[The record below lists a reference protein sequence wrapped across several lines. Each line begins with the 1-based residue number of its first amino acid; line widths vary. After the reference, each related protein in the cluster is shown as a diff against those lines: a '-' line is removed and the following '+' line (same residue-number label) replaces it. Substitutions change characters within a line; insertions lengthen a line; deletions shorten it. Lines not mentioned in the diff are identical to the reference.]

1 MQEYF
6 SEATR
11 VDFPLCGLMEL
22 KVTISTTCH
31 LMGGRVLIF
40 IKKTLDTECGK
51 LANSPLTIQVLIP
64 VIMNVNFYSKRN
76 LVDVT
81 KVRTLR

>member
-1 MQEYF
+1 
-6 SEATR
+6 
-11 VDFPLCGLMEL
+11 
-22 KVTISTTCH
+22 
-31 LMGGRVLIF
+31 MGGRVLIF